1 MQIQYIF
8 LFYFRLKDTL
18 QVVAV
23 LVLHHRGGPARS
35 HSQSLSAL
43 SEPWGRLGRGRR
55 WPLSATVTEAE
66 MTPIYIPTTLALK
79 SWNHGMELIEMSV
92 IVWEVRRVRGGR
104 PGWPP
109 PVCPVPDRVGFKFFF

>member
-1 MQIQYIF
+1 MQIQYVF

-43 SEPWGRLGRGRR
+43 RLSEPLGRLGRGRR
-55 WPLSATVTEAE
+55 WPLSATVTEDA
-66 MTPIYIPTTLALK
+66 PVGAG
-79 SWNHGMELIEMSV
+79 HV
-92 IVWEVRRVRGGR
+92 ILRWFLRL
-104 PGWPP
+104 
-109 PVCPVPDRVGFKFFF
+109 

>member
-1 MQIQYIF
+1 MQIQYVF

-55 WPLSATVTEAE
+55 WPLSATVTEDA
-66 MTPIYIPTTLALK
+66 PVGAG
-79 SWNHGMELIEMSV
+79 HV
-92 IVWEVRRVRGGR
+92 ILRWFLRL
-104 PGWPP
+104 
-109 PVCPVPDRVGFKFFF
+109 

>member
-1 MQIQYIF
+1 MQIQYVF

-66 MTPIYIPTTLALK
+66 GLPYI
-79 SWNHGMELIEMSV
+79 SQQH
-92 IVWEVRRVRGGR
+92 
-104 PGWPP
+104 WP
-109 PVCPVPDRVGFKFFF
+109 